1 MRSHKEEKTERRF
14 LIAIA
19 ITCATLLVE
28 IVGGW
33 WTGSL
38 ALLSD
43 AAHVFLDIFALAL
56 SYSAMRLSAL
66 PANENYTFGYHRFE
80 VFASLINGLTLALI
94 SAGIFYEAYH
104 RFIEP
109 RPVLGPELL
118 VIAVLG
124 LIANLAS
131 ALVLGGH
138 DHDHNHDHN
147 HDHDSGQEH
156 NKNGIDAHGH
166 GNHEAEDANVKSAMY
181 HVLGDAISSLGVI
194 AAATIIWKTGWM
206 LADPLAGAFIG
217 IIIIAGSWR
226 VIKSSAH
233 ILMEGTPTCLS
244 IDAIEEN
251 IRQSPGVAGV
261 HDLHIWNLCSHH
273 ALLSAHVVID
283 DRDRMP
289 QEELMRRL
297 KLQLK
302 DEFGIEH
309 STLQMEKECCERE
322 LICTMRKNKSG
333 GANQ

>member
-1 MRSHKEEKTERRF
+1 MRSHKAKSIERRF

-19 ITCATLLVE
+19 ITFATLAVE

-56 SYSAMRLSAL
+56 SYSALRLSAL

-80 VFASLINGLTLALI
+80 VFASLINGVTLAFI
-94 SAGIFYEAYH
+94 SAGIFYEAYR

-109 RPVLGPELL
+109 RPVFGPELL
-118 VIAVLG
+118 VIAAIG
-124 LIANLAS
+124 LVANLAV
-131 ALVLGGH
+131 ALILGGHGH
-138 DHDHNHDHN
+138 DHDSSDEHHDE
-147 HDHDSGQEH
+147 GKET
-156 NKNGIDAHGH
+156 NGHVH
-166 GNHEAEDANVKSAMY
+166 HETEDANVESAMY

-194 AAATIIWKTGWM
+194 AAGAIIWKTGWT

-233 ILMEGTPTCLS
+233 ILMEGTPACLS
-244 IDAIEEN
+244 IRAIEEN
-251 IRQSPGVAGV
+251 ICQSPGVAGV

-273 ALLSAHVVID
+273 ALLSAHVVMD
-283 DRDRMP
+283 DMGRTP
-289 QEELMRRL
+289 PEEIMRRL

-309 STLQMEKECCERE
+309 STLQMERECCERE
-322 LICTMRKNKSG
+322 LVCTMGRKNSG
-333 GANQ
+333 GTNQ

>member
-1 MRSHKEEKTERRF
+1 MRSHKAKTVERRF

-19 ITCATLLVE
+19 ITCITLAVE

-43 AAHVFLDIFALAL
+43 AAHVFLDIFALVL
-56 SYSAMRLSAL
+56 SYSALRLSAL

-80 VFASLINGLTLALI
+80 VFASLINGVTLALI
-94 SAGIFYEAYH
+94 SAGIFYEAYQ
-104 RFIEP
+104 RFMEP

-118 VIAVLG
+118 VIAALG
-124 LIANLAS
+124 LGANLAV
-131 ALVLGGH
+131 ALILGGH
-138 DHDHNHDHN
+138 DHDH
-147 HDHDSGQEH
+147 DSGDLHHDEG
-156 NKNGIDAHGH
+156 KEINGHGH
-166 GNHEAEDANVKSAMY
+166 HEAEDANVKSAMY

-194 AAATIIWKTGWM
+194 AAAAIIWKTGWT

-217 IIIIAGSWR
+217 LIIIAGSWR

-233 ILMEGTPTCLS
+233 ILMEGTPACLS
-244 IDAIEEN
+244 IKAIEEN
-251 IRQSPGVAGV
+251 ICQSPGVAGV

-273 ALLSAHVVID
+273 ALLSAHVVMND
-283 DRDRMP
+283 MGRMTP
-289 QEELMRRL
+289 EEIMRHL

-309 STLQMEKECCERE
+309 STLQMERECCERE
-322 LICTMRKNKSG
+322 LICTMDKRNSG